1 MSRNDVM
8 QLAASA
14 ESYVCR
20 RRLPFAAPPGIVAG
34 MDEGA
39 KGAGSEPVDRAR
51 IGDLPLAPPRVPP
64 RAGGWSRRGRIGL
77 AVGLLAAAILR
88 LALLPAVGLRADTDQ
103 FVGWVHQFATG
114 LPLGEAYRLD
124 LSFPPVMVYVFWALA
139 HLVPAFGTATD
150 AGDLAA
156 RIAIKA
162 PAAVADI
169 GLALGV
175 AYLLRERPRWA
186 IGAALTVAFV
196 PLTWYVSAWW
206 GQFESIYVLLGLLAA
221 ILVLA
226 DHPIAAAAALGL
238 AVMTKPQALPFL
250 VPFAA
255 YALGRYGWRRAAV
268 FGVVTGAVAAATWLP
283 FLADGGT
290 SRYLGNLGHYQDGV
304 FAVLSLRAWNAW
316 WLVQE
321 PATGG
326 DFLAD
331 TGRLLGPLTPR
342 LLGYAL
348 AGLGEL
354 AVFLA
359 VLRRPTRETLLL
371 GLATSVL
378 VAFCFLTTMHE
389 RYSYGAVIFLL
400 PAVLIAAPRAW
411 VVWAVLAVAATANV
425 IAAIPPST
433 VPGSLIPL
441 GGVVGIAGSV
451 AILGAAAGVVLLL
464 RLRPARGSG

>member
-1 MSRNDVM
+1 
-8 QLAASA
+8 
-14 ESYVCR
+14 
-20 RRLPFAAPPGIVAG
+20 
-34 MDEGA
+34 MDE
-39 KGAGSEPVDRAR
+39 S
-51 IGDLPLAPPRVPP
+51 LPP
-64 RAGGWSRRGRIGL
+64 RAAGWSRHTRIGL

-88 LALLPAVGLRADTDQ
+88 LALLPSIGLRADTDQ
-103 FVGWVHQFATG
+103 FVGWVHALATG
-114 LPLGEAYRLD
+114 VPLGDAYRLD

-139 HLVPAFGTATD
+139 RLVPAFGTAAD

-162 PAAVADI
+162 PAAVADL

-175 AYLLRERPRWA
+175 AYLLRERPGRA
-186 IGAALTVAFV
+186 VAGAMLIAFV
-196 PLTWYVSAWW
+196 PVTWYVSAWW

-226 DHPIAAAAALGL
+226 DHPLPAAAALGL

-268 FGVVTGAVAAATWLP
+268 FGVVTGAAAAATWLP
-283 FLADGGT
+283 FLADGGP

-326 DFLAD
+326 SFLAD

-342 LLGYAL
+342 MLGYAV

-359 VLRRPTRETLLL
+359 VLRRPTRDGLLL
-371 GLATSVL
+371 GLAASVL
-378 VAFCFLTTMHE
+378 VAFGFLTTMHE

-400 PAVLIAAPRAW
+400 PAVLVVAPRAW
-411 VVWAVLAVAATANV
+411 VVWLALAVAVTANV
-425 IAAIPPST
+425 IAAVPPST
-433 VPGSLIPL
+433 GPGSLIPL
-441 GGVVGIAGSV
+441 GGIVGIAGSV
-451 AILGAAAGVVLLL
+451 AILGAAAGVVILL
-464 RLRPARGSG
+464 RLPRHVDRADAAPGPRQGPCAGGLLRAHLDGHR

>member
-1 MSRNDVM
+1 MD
-8 QLAASA
+8 AG
-14 ESYVCR
+14 
-20 RRLPFAAPPGIVAG
+20 LPANAG
-34 MDEGA
+34 A
-39 KGAGSEPVDRAR
+39 
-51 IGDLPLAPPRVPP
+51 
-64 RAGGWSRRGRIGL
+64 WSRHERIWL
-77 AVGLLAAAILR
+77 AVGLIAAAVLR

-103 FVGWVHQFATG
+103 FVGWVNQMATG

-156 RIAIKA
+156 RIAIKL
-162 PAAVADI
+162 PAAAADI
-169 GLALGV
+169 GLALGI
-175 AYLLRERPRWA
+175 AYLLRARPRWA
-186 IGAALTVAFV
+186 IGAALAVAFV

-206 GQFESIYVLLGLLAA
+206 GQFESIYVVLGLLAA

-226 DHPIAAAAALGL
+226 DRPIPAAAVLGL

-255 YALGRYGWRRAAV
+255 YALGHYGWRRAV
-268 FGVVTGAVAAATWLP
+268 IVGIVTGGVAAVVWLP
-283 FLADGGT
+283 FLADGGP
-290 SRYLGNLGHYQDGV
+290 SRYLSNLGHYQDGV

-316 WLVQE
+316 WLIQE
-321 PATGG
+321 PVTGG

-331 TGRLLGPLTPR
+331 TGRLIGPLTPR

-359 VLRRPTRETLLL
+359 VLRRPTRDGLLL
-371 GLATSVL
+371 GLTASVL
-378 VAFCFLTTMHE
+378 VAFCLLTTMHE
-389 RYSYGAVIFLL
+389 RYSYGAVIFLA
-400 PAVLIAAPRAW
+400 AVMSGRARAAAW
-411 VVWAVLAVAATANV
+411 AALAVAATANV

-441 GGVVGIAGSV
+441 GGLAGIVGSLAVVGS
-451 AILGAAAGVVLLL
+451 AAAVAA
-464 RLRPARGSG
+464 RLRARLLPSAS

>member
-1 MSRNDVM
+1 
-8 QLAASA
+8 
-14 ESYVCR
+14 
-20 RRLPFAAPPGIVAG
+20 

-39 KGAGSEPVDRAR
+39 SGVGSGPVDRAR
-51 IGDLPLAPPRVPP
+51 IGDLLGVPPLLPP
-64 RAGGWSRRGRIGL
+64 RAAGWSRRTRIGL

-103 FVGWVHQFATG
+103 FVGWVHQLATG

-124 LSFPPVMVYVFWALA
+124 LSFPPVMVYAFWALA
-139 HLVPAFGTATD
+139 HLVPAFGTAAD
-150 AGDLAA
+150 AGDLTA

-162 PAAVADI
+162 PAAVADL

-186 IGAALTVAFV
+186 IGAALAVAFL

-226 DHPIAAAAALGL
+226 DHPIPAAVALGL

-255 YALGRYGWRRAAV
+255 YALGRYGWRRAAI
-268 FGVVTGAVAAATWLP
+268 FGVVTGAIAAATWLP
-283 FLADGGT
+283 FLADGGP
-290 SRYLGNLGHYQDGV
+290 SRYLDNLGHYQDKV
-304 FAVLSLRAWNAW
+304 FGVLSLRAWNAW

-326 DFLAD
+326 SFLAD

-342 LLGYAL
+342 MLGYAV

-354 AVFLA
+354 AVFFV
-359 VLRRPTRETLLL
+359 VLRRPTRDGLLL
-371 GLATSVL
+371 GLAASVF
-378 VAFCFLTTMHE
+378 VAFCLLTTMHE
-389 RYSYGAVIFLL
+389 RYSYGAVIFL
-400 PAVLIAAPRAW
+400 AAAMSGRVRAAA
-411 VVWAVLAVAATANV
+411 WAVLAVAATANV

-441 GGVVGIAGSV
+441 GGVVGIAGSL
-451 AILGAAAGVVLLL
+451 AILGVGAALIAELRRHETVSVSDPRTAGGG
-464 RLRPARGSG
+464 P

>member
-1 MSRNDVM
+1 MPAR
-8 QLAASA
+8 
-14 ESYVCR
+14 C
-20 RRLPFAAPPGIVAG
+20 LPFAARPRIVAM
-34 MDEGA
+34 MD
-39 KGAGSEPVDRAR
+39 KGAV
-51 IGDLPLAPPRVPP
+51 
-64 RAGGWSRRGRIGL
+64 GGWSRGARVGL

-88 LALLPAVGLRADTDQ
+88 LALLPTMGLRADTDQ
-103 FVGWVHQFATG
+103 FVGWVHQLASG
-114 LPLGEAYRLD
+114 LPLAEAYRLD
-124 LSFPPVMVYVFWALA
+124 LSFPPVMVYVFWALS
-139 HLVPAFGTATD
+139 HVVPAFGTATD

-162 PAAVADI
+162 PAALADI

-186 IGAALTVAFV
+186 IGAALAVAFL
-196 PLTWYVSAWW
+196 PLTWYLSAWW

-226 DHPIAAAAALGL
+226 DHPIPAAAALGL

-268 FGVVTGAVAAATWLP
+268 LGIVTGAVAAAMWLP
-283 FLADGGT
+283 FLPDGGP

-321 PATGG
+321 PTTGG
-326 DFLAD
+326 AFLAD
-331 TGRLLGPLTPR
+331 TGRVLGPLTPR
-342 LLGYAL
+342 MLGYAL

-359 VLRRPTRETLLL
+359 VLRRPTRDGLLL
-371 GLATSVL
+371 GLAASVL

-389 RYSYGAVIFLL
+389 RYSYGAVIFL
-400 PAVLIAAPRAW
+400 AAATSGRMRAAA
-411 VVWAVLAVAATANV
+411 WAVLALAASANV

-433 VPGSLIPL
+433 VPGSFIPL
-441 GGVVGIAGSV
+441 GGLVGIAGSV
-451 AILGAAAGVVLLL
+451 AVLAAAAGVVLLL
-464 RLRPARGSG
+464 RRSPVGGSN

>member
-1 MSRNDVM
+1 MN
-8 QLAASA
+8 
-14 ESYVCR
+14 E
-20 RRLPFAAPPGIVAG
+20 
-34 MDEGA
+34 
-39 KGAGSEPVDRAR
+39 RAN
-51 IGDLPLAPPRVPP
+51 
-64 RAGGWSRRGRIGL
+64 GGWSHRGRVGL
-77 AVGLLAAAILR
+77 AVGLLGAAILR
-88 LALLPAVGLRADTDQ
+88 IALLPAVGLRDDTDQ
-103 FVGWVHQFATG
+103 FVGWVHALATG

-139 HLVPAFGTATD
+139 HLVPAFGASAD
-150 AGDLAA
+150 AGDVAA
-156 RIAIKA
+156 RIAIKV
-162 PAAVADI
+162 PAAAADL
-169 GLALGV
+169 GLAVGV

-186 IGAALTVAFV
+186 IGMALAVAFL

-206 GQFESIYVLLGLLAA
+206 GQFESIYVLLGLVAA

-226 DHPIAAAAALGL
+226 DHPVPAAAALGL

-268 FGVVTGAVAAATWLP
+268 LGVVTGVVAAATWLP
-283 FLADGGT
+283 FLADGGL
-290 SRYLGNLGHYQDGV
+290 SRYLDNLAHYQDQV
-304 FAVLSLRAWNAW
+304 FGVLSLRAWNAW

-326 DFLAD
+326 AFLAD
-331 TGRLLGPLTPR
+331 TDRILGPLTPR

-359 VLRRPTRETLLL
+359 VLRRPTRDGLLL
-371 GLATSVL
+371 GLAASAL
-378 VAFCFLTTMHE
+378 VAFCLLTTMHE
-389 RYSYGAVIFLL
+389 RYVYGAVIFL
-400 PAVLIAAPRAW
+400 AGAITGWVRAAA
-411 VVWAVLAVAATANV
+411 WAVLALAASANV

-441 GGVVGIAGSV
+441 GGPVGIAGSII
-451 AILGAAAGVVLLL
+451 ILGAATCVIVLL
-464 RLRPARGSG
+464 RLRPDRASG

>member
-1 MSRNDVM
+1 
-8 QLAASA
+8 
-14 ESYVCR
+14 
-20 RRLPFAAPPGIVAG
+20 

-39 KGAGSEPVDRAR
+39 NGIGSGPIDRAR
-51 IGDLPLAPPRVPP
+51 LGDPPLVP
-64 RAGGWSRRGRIGL
+64 AGADGWSRRRRIAL
-77 AVGLLAAAILR
+77 AIGLLAAAILR
-88 LALLPAVGLRADTDQ
+88 LALLPTVGLRDDTDQ

-124 LSFPPVMVYVFWALA
+124 LSFPPVMVYLFWALA
-139 HLVPAFGTATD
+139 HLVPSFGTAAD

-169 GLALGV
+169 GLAVGV
-175 AYLLRERPRWA
+175 AYLLRGRPRWA
-186 IGAALTVAFV
+186 IGAALAIAFL

-226 DHPIAAAAALGL
+226 DHPIAAATALGL

-268 FGVVTGAVAAATWLP
+268 FGIIMGAVAAATWLP
-283 FLADGGT
+283 FLADGGP

-326 DFLAD
+326 FFLAD

-342 LLGYAL
+342 LIGYGL

-359 VLRRPTRETLLL
+359 VLRRPTRDALLL
-371 GLATSVL
+371 GLAAAVL

-389 RYSYGAVIFLL
+389 RYSYSAVIFLL
-400 PAVLIAAPRAW
+400 PAVLVAAPRARVAW
-411 VVWAVLAVAATANV
+411 LALAVAVTANV
-425 IAAIPPST
+425 VAAIPPSGS
-433 VPGSLIPL
+433 PGSLIPL
-441 GGVVGIAGSV
+441 GGGVGIVGAV
-451 AILGAAAGVVLLL
+451 AILGVGAVVIAELW
-464 RLRPARGSG
+464 RRESASVSDP

>member
-1 MSRNDVM
+1 
-8 QLAASA
+8 
-14 ESYVCR
+14 
-20 RRLPFAAPPGIVAG
+20 

-39 KGAGSEPVDRAR
+39 NGVGLGPVDRAR
-51 IGDLPLAPPRVPP
+51 IGDLPLVPP
-64 RAGGWSRRGRIGL
+64 LVPPLVLPRDGGWSRRGRIGL
-77 AVGLLAAAILR
+77 AIGLLAAAILR

-103 FVGWVHQFATG
+103 FVGWVHALATG

-139 HLVPAFGTATD
+139 HLVPAFGTAAD

-156 RIAIKA
+156 RIAIKI
-162 PAAVADI
+162 PAAVADL

-175 AYLLRERPRWA
+175 AHLLRERPRWA
-186 IGAALTVAFV
+186 IGAALAVAFV

-226 DHPIAAAAALGL
+226 DHPVPAAAALGL

-268 FGVVTGAVAAATWLP
+268 LGVVTGAVAAATWLP
-283 FLADGGT
+283 FLADGGP
-290 SRYLGNLGHYQDGV
+290 SRYMGNLGHYQDGV
-304 FAVLSLRAWNAW
+304 YAVLSLRAWNAW

-326 DFLAD
+326 AFLAD
-331 TGRLLGPLTPR
+331 TGRLLGPVTPR

-359 VLRRPTRETLLL
+359 VLRRPTRDGLLL
-371 GLATSVL
+371 GLAASVL

-389 RYSYGAVIFLL
+389 RYSYGAVIFLA
-400 PAVLIAAPRAW
+400 AVLSGRMRSAA
-411 VVWAVLAVAATANV
+411 WAVLAAVATANV

-441 GGVVGIAGSV
+441 GGPVGITGSL
-451 AILGAAAGVVLLL
+451 AILGLGAAVIAKLRRRETAPVSDPRTAGGG
-464 RLRPARGSG
+464 P

>member
-1 MSRNDVM
+1 
-8 QLAASA
+8 
-14 ESYVCR
+14 
-20 RRLPFAAPPGIVAG
+20 

-39 KGAGSEPVDRAR
+39 NDVGSGPVDRAR
-51 IGDLPLAPPRVPP
+51 IGDLSGVPPLLSP
-64 RAGGWSRRGRIGL
+64 RAGGWTRRRRIVL

-88 LALLPAVGLRADTDQ
+88 LALLPAMGLRADTDQ
-103 FVGWVHQFATG
+103 FVGWVHALATG
-114 LPLGEAYRLD
+114 LPLEEAYRLD

-139 HLVPAFGTATD
+139 HLVPAFGTAAD

-156 RIAIKA
+156 RMALKA

-175 AYLLRERPRWA
+175 ACLLRERPRWA
-186 IGAALTVAFV
+186 VGAALAVAFV

-226 DHPIAAAAALGL
+226 DHPIPAAVALGL

-268 FGVVTGAVAAATWLP
+268 VGVVTGAVAAATWLP
-283 FLADGGT
+283 FLADGGP

-326 DFLAD
+326 SFLAD

-342 LLGYAL
+342 MLGYAV

-354 AVFLA
+354 AVFLV
-359 VLRRPTRETLLL
+359 VLRRPTRDGLLL
-371 GLATSVL
+371 GLAASVL
-378 VAFCFLTTMHE
+378 VAFCLLTTMHE
-389 RYSYGAVIFLL
+389 RYSYGAVIFL
-400 PAVLIAAPRAW
+400 AAAMSGRVRAAA
-411 VVWAVLAVAATANV
+411 WAVLAVAATANV

-441 GGVVGIAGSV
+441 GGSVGIAGSL
-451 AILGAAAGVVLLL
+451 AILGVGAAVIAKLRRRETASVSDPRTAGGG
-464 RLRPARGSG
+464 P